1 MISEI
6 QFNAD
11 LGKSDHLLQYFFYF
25 NCYNE
30 VKTGMEWKKFSLFKG
45 KYGR

>member
-11 LGKSDHLLQYFFYF
+11 LGKSDHLLQYFFILI
-25 NCYNE
+25 
-30 VKTGMEWKKFSLFKG
+30 VTMK
-45 KYGR
+45 